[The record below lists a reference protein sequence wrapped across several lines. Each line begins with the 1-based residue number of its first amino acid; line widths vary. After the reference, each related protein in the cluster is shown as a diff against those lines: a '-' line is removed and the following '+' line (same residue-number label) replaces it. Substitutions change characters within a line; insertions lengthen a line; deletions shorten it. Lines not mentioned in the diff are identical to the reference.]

1 MVSVKI
7 DGLAQVLKNLEE
19 LPIKVR
25 QYPLRRAVGKGAA
38 VIKKHAKANALK
50 IDDPNTGRR
59 IADNIGQ
66 RVRTRETR
74 RTGNVTVSVGV
85 LSKHGKIPEKP
96 SNPDEGHRGNTPHWH
111 LIELGTPSRNI
122 RPQPFLRDA
131 AQQSTSEVFNAVAS
145 ALPAEIDKEVAKMRK
160 K

>member
-1 MVSVKI
+1 MVSVKV

-25 QYPLRRAVGKGAA
+25 VRPLRRAVGKGAA

-50 IDDPNTGRR
+50 IDDPDTGRR

-66 RVRTRETR
+66 RIRSRRTRQ
-74 RTGNVTVSVGV
+74 TGNVTVSVGV
-85 LSKHGKIPEKP
+85 LSARGKIPKG
-96 SNPDEGHRGNTPHWH
+96 NPDEGRRGNTPHWH

-131 AQQSTSEVFNAVAS
+131 AQQSTNEVFDAVAK

>member
-19 LPIKVR
+19 LPIRVR
-25 QYPLRRAVGKGAA
+25 QHPLRRAVGKGAA

-85 LSKHGKIPEKP
+85 LSARGKIPKG
-96 SNPDEGHRGNTPHWH
+96 NPDTGRRGNTPHWH
-111 LIELGTPSRNI
+111 LVELGVPSRNI
-122 RPQPFLRDA
+122 RAQPYLRNA
-131 AQQSTSEVFNAVAS
+131 ASQNTNEVFNAVS
-145 ALPAEIDKEVAKMRK
+145 KALPAEIDKEVAKMRK